1 MRGNLPVPP
10 HRAALRAA
18 LLSFP
23 LFGLTENLS
32 SPRTESM
39 EHVG

>member
-1 MRGNLPVPP
+1 MRGNLSVPS

-23 LFGLTENLS
+23 LFGFSEYF
-32 SPRTESM
+32 
-39 EHVG
+39 